1 MVENWAKGPVDG
13 KLLLIEQVS
22 YHENNMINV
31 PLASSL
37 PDGIAGVKVRK
48 VTTLKKG
55 IVAEANARDDV
66 GSTERD
72 LFDYWEKL
80 FWGAIQN

>member
-1 MVENWAKGPVDG
+1 MPHLPVTLMVENWAKGPVDG

-37 PDGIAGVKVRK
+37 PDGIAGCQG
-48 VTTLKKG
+48 KK
-55 IVAEANARDDV
+55 
-66 GSTERD
+66 SYD
-72 LFDYWEKL
+72 LEEGDRR
-80 FWGAIQN
+80 